1 MEERLCN
8 GAWSRGIRPLACVCT
23 VFAATVWGSAAQ
35 MCGQSLP
42 DAPSALLEHALQS
55 QAAIQQAAPP
65 PPAPILPPCDKV
77 QLRPRFSF
85 PKFGKSTS
93 SAYPAGTLCEG
104 EDPFQ
109 PIVST
114 SRLPLSPAQKG
125 ALAVNNVENPFNLLT
140 IAGFSAITIAAN
152 SHTAYGP
159 GFRGFGK
166 LVGYS
171 FVEDTQNEFLGTFL
185 LPSLLHQD
193 PRYHRLPGRPVA
205 RRILHAVGHTFVS
218 QHDDGSPMPNYATL
232 LTYPISAE
240 IGNLYVPGIGVNAP
254 STAKRVA
261 ADIATD
267 PAGALVAEFLPDIA
281 KRIHIRVVFAQRIL
295 QQVATSSQNQ

>member
-1 MEERLCN
+1 MKERSWC
-8 GAWSRGIRPLACVCT
+8 GAWSRGAQPPACFCAIL
-23 VFAATVWGSAAQ
+23 AATLCSATLLH
-35 MCGQSLP
+35 GQSLP
-42 DAPSALLEHALQS
+42 DAPSALLGYVVQTSAPQS
-55 QAAIQQAAPP
+55 ISPP
-65 PPAPILPPCDKV
+65 PSPKPLLPPCEQV
-77 QLRPRFSF
+77 EQRPKFSF

-93 SAYPAGTLCEG
+93 SLYPAGTLCQG

-114 SRLPLSPAQKG
+114 SRLPLTPAQKG
-125 ALAVNNVENPFNLLT
+125 ALAVNNIENPFNLLT
-140 IAGFSAITIAAN
+140 IVGFSAINIAAN

-159 GFRGFGK
+159 GFPGFGK

-171 FVEDTQNEFLGTFL
+171 FVEDAQSEFFGTFL
-185 LPSLLHQD
+185 IPSLAHED

-218 QHDDGSPMPNYATL
+218 QHDDGSPMLNYATL

-240 IGNLYVPGIGVNAP
+240 LGNLYVPGIGVNAP

-267 PAGALVAEFLPDIA
+267 PVGAVVAEFLPDIA